1 MTETEA
7 KMAYDAK
14 PKIIIESQS
23 FGMIL
28 CSAVRYALGR
38 MTYIVPSTTEY
49 ITPLI
54 PYLSTNIL
62 QIMNKDITD
71 AEKDDCLGMD
81 CDAKVWIAFR
91 NEVQREIA
99 FRKD

>member
-1 MTETEA
+1 MV
-7 KMAYDAK
+7 YDAK

-62 QIMNKDITD
+62 LIMNKDITE
-71 AEKDDCLGMD
+71 AKKMNMLGME
-81 CDAKVWIAFR
+81 CDAKVWRAFR
-91 NEVQREIA
+91 DEIQCEISA
-99 FRKD
+99 RKEES